1 MSDFDPPEE
10 PDMPT
15 PLPPQE
21 KRMGYLLIA
30 FLIGFVFVLPAYLVA
45 YSRGRTQIQSEA
57 VKTGHAAY
65 KVVDEFGHT
74 KFEWLPVPGMP
85 EKK

>member
-10 PDMPT
+10 PDTPA

-21 KRMGYLLIA
+21 KKLGFLLIA
-30 FLIGFVFVLPAYLVA
+30 FLLGALCAVPAYLIA
-45 YSRGRTQIQSEA
+45 YSRGYGKIQAEA
-57 VKTGHAAY
+57 VKSNHAVY

-74 KFEWLPVPGMP
+74 KFEWLPGP

>member
-10 PDMPT
+10 PDIPT

-21 KRMGYLLIA
+21 KRMGFLLLA
-30 FLIGFVFVLPAYLVA
+30 FLVGLGVGLIPMPFMMN
-45 YSRGRTQIQSEA
+45 SRTQKVQAEA
-57 VKTGHAAY
+57 VKTGHAVY

-74 KFEWLPVPGMP
+74 KFEWLPVPGMT

>member
-10 PDMPT
+10 PDKPEE
-15 PLPPQE
+15 PAPVPQE
-21 KRMGYLLIA
+21 KKLGFLLIA
-30 FLIGFVFVLPAYLVA
+30 FLVGLSLTIPAYLIA
-45 YSRGRTQIQSEA
+45 YSRGYSKLQADA
-57 VKTGHAAY
+57 VRSGHAVY

-74 KFEWLPVPGMP
+74 KFEWLPGT

>member
-1 MSDFDPPEE
+1 MSDFDPPQE
-10 PDMPT
+10 PDVPA

-21 KRMGYLLIA
+21 KRMGYLLMA
-30 FLIGFVFVLPAYLVA
+30 FLIGLLCAIPAYLIA
-45 YSRGRTQIQSEA
+45 YSRGYGKIQSEA
-57 VKTGHAAY
+57 VKTGHATY

-74 KFEWLPVPGMP
+74 KFEWISVPGN